1 MTMTYANLGRTG
13 LKVSRLALGC
23 MTYGDPKAGTHD
35 WALGI
40 DEARPFFR
48 QAIEAGINFFDTA
61 DAYSAGASEQ
71 VVGQLIKEHAA
82 REDVVIATKVHFP
95 VGKGGPNRQGLS
107 RKALIAACDASLKRL
122 GTDYIDLY
130 QIHRWDPATP
140 VEETLQTLDDLI
152 RAGKVRYIGASSM
165 YAWQFS
171 KALYT
176 STINGWARFVS
187 MQPHYN
193 LLYREEEREIIP
205 LCQDQ
210 GVAVIPWSPLARG
223 RLTKKSS
230 ESDRSRLDPF
240 ARSLYLA
247 EDEKIIEVV
256 EKIASDRGVPMAQVA
271 LAWTASRPGITA
283 PIVGATK
290 PHHIADAVA
299 ALAIKLADEEVAAME
314 RFYTPRAVSGL
325 SR

>member
-1 MTMTYANLGRTG
+1 MNYVNLGKSG
-13 LKVSRLALGC
+13 LKISRLALGC

-35 WALGI
+35 WALGL
-40 DEARPFFR
+40 DDARPFIR

-61 DAYSAGASEQ
+61 DAYSAGASEE
-71 VVGQLIKEHAA
+71 VVGQLLKEHAS

-107 RKALIAACDASLKRL
+107 RKALIAACEASLKRL

-140 VEETLQTLDDLI
+140 IEETLQTLDDLI

-176 STINGWARFVS
+176 SKLNGWAQFAS

-223 RLTKKSS
+223 RLTKITT
-230 ESDRSRLDPF
+230 ESDRSRHDPF
-240 ARSLYLA
+240 AKSLYLD

-256 EKIASDRGVPMAQVA
+256 ARIAKARDVPMAQIA
-271 LAWTASRPGITA
+271 LAWTSSRPGITA
-283 PIVGATK
+283 PIIGATK
-290 PHHIADAVA
+290 PHHITDAVA
-299 ALAIKLADEEVAAME
+299 ALNISLTEEEIAEME